1 MRVGFVVAMEEEYA
15 PFLSSLGSFVSEEI
29 ICGIS
34 FCVFSR
40 NYREIV
46 LAKSGIGCIA
56 ASAAT
61 SLLIGHFSCSFIA
74 NYGLVGALSSL
85 PAASLVAVKDVVHY
99 DADLTAFGAPLGAP
113 ADFDRPY
120 FAADN
125 RALSFLLGE
134 GLPALRLASGD
145 KFIADSTLKNRLIS
159 DFSADI
165 CDMEGAGIAVTSAR
179 AGVPFCMV
187 KAVSDDAGENAAL
200 SFSERK
206 GKRFNAAVSLLLSVF
221 DKV

>member
-15 PFLSSLGSFVSEEI
+15 PFLSLLGNFVSEEK

-40 NYREIV
+40 NDREIV

-61 SLLIGHFSCSFIA
+61 SLLIGHFCCGFIV
-74 NYGLVGALSSL
+74 NYGLVGALSAL

-113 ADFDRPY
+113 ADFGYPY
-120 FAADN
+120 FCADD
-125 RALSFLLGE
+125 RALSLLCEG
-134 GLPALRLASGD
+134 GLPSLRLASGD
-145 KFIADSTLKNRLIS
+145 KFIADSSLKNRLIF
-159 DFSADI
+159 DFSADV
-165 CDMEGAGIAVTSAR
+165 CDMEGAGIALTCAR
-179 AGVPFCMV
+179 ADVPFCMV
-187 KAVSDDAGENAAL
+187 KAVSDDAGENAVAT
-200 SFSERK
+200 FSESK
-206 GKRFNAAVSLLLSVF
+206 GKRFNAAVSLLLSVI